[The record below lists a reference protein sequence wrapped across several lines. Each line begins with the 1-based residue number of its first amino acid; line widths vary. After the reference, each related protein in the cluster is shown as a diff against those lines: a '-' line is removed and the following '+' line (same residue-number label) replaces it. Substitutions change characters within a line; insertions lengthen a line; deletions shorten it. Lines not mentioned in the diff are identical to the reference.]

1 MTTQHS
7 WIILQVP
14 FMYPVGQG
22 GHKKFSKTKSEES
35 GYDSDTTRKS
45 GSSPRGSVKSDS
57 FDPSETDSSSSSADM
72 SNAGGETEK

>member
-1 MTTQHS
+1 
-7 WIILQVP
+7 
-14 FMYPVGQG
+14 MYPASLGQA

-57 FDPSETDSSSSSADM
+57 FDPSETDSSSGSADM
-72 SNAGGETEK
+72 SNNGGDTAMI